1 MLYLRTL
8 LHRIAQPCKTLDMAS
23 IKLILRNDKVG
34 KDGEAPLYLRL
45 IKDRKTKFISLGV
58 RLVPNE
64 WDEDKQR
71 VKKNH
76 SNSAR
81 INALLAQKVAEA
93 EGQVA
98 DLERKKSQPSAKKLK
113 EAIKGKDATN
123 FFEYSYARCEKQ
135 KTTLSPATYR
145 NYTKYINKF
154 EKFMGTS
161 EVYFEDI
168 NVTTLKDFANHCSK
182 TLKNNNTT
190 IHYSLTILS
199 IMFKDA
205 QREDIIPTSLY
216 PFDKFRVKKE
226 KGKRNYLNKEQ
237 LDALVA
243 LEVSQLGKAQI
254 CKDMF
259 LFAVYAG
266 GLRFGDVV
274 ELQWKH
280 FLAADNRISKVI
292 RKTGRQHSFKMGS
305 VAIEILDKYKTKD
318 SQPEDFVFPLMEYSD
333 LYFKDNF
340 FRSKETERHN
350 ALTNFHLNNFGKTLK
365 LSFSLS
371 FHLSRHTF
379 ATRALNNGMRI
390 EHVSKLMDH
399 SGIGITQVYA
409 KIINE
414 ELDKAVDQYLG

>member
-1 MLYLRTL
+1 
-8 LHRIAQPCKTLDMAS
+8 
-23 IKLILRNDKVG
+23 
-34 KDGEAPLYLRL
+34 
-45 IKDRKTKFISLGV
+45 
-58 RLVPNE
+58 
-64 WDEDKQR
+64 
-71 VKKNH
+71 
-76 SNSAR
+76 
-81 INALLAQKVAEA
+81 
-93 EGQVA
+93 
-98 DLERKKSQPSAKKLK
+98 
-113 EAIKGKDATN
+113 
-123 FFEYSYARCEKQ
+123 
-135 KTTLSPATYR
+135 
-145 NYTKYINKF
+145 
-154 EKFMGTS
+154 
-161 EVYFEDI
+161 
-168 NVTTLKDFANHCSK
+168 
-182 TLKNNNTT
+182 
-190 IHYSLTILS
+190 
-199 IMFKDA
+199 MFKDA

-226 KGKRNYLNKEQ
+226 KSSRNYLNKEQ
-237 LDALVA
+237 LAALEA

-266 GLRFGDVV
+266 GLRFGDVI

-305 VAIEILDKYKTKD
+305 VAIEILDKYKTKN
-318 SQPEDFVFPLMEYSD
+318 SQPEDFIFPIMEQSD

-365 LSFSLS
+365 LPFSLS

>member
-1 MLYLRTL
+1 
-8 LHRIAQPCKTLDMAS
+8 MAS

-58 RLVPNE
+58 RLQPNE

-98 DLERKKSQPSAKKLK
+98 VLERKKSPPSAKKLK
-113 EAIKGKDATN
+113 EAIKGKDASN

-145 NYTKYINKF
+145 NYTKYLKKF
-154 EKFMGTS
+154 ETFMGTT

-168 NVTTLKDFANHCSK
+168 NVTTLKDYANHCSK
-182 TLKNNNTT
+182 NLSNNNTT

-205 QREDIIPTSLY
+205 QREDIIPSTLY

-226 KGKRNYLNKEQ
+226 KSKRNYLSKEQ
-237 LDALVA
+237 LDALVS
-243 LEVSQLGKAQI
+243 LEVPQSGKAQV

-259 LFAVYAG
+259 MFSVYGG
-266 GLRFGDVV
+266 GLRFGDVI
-274 ELQWKH
+274 ELQWKY
-280 FLAADNRISKVI
+280 FRNEDKRITKVI
-292 RKTGRQHSFKMGS
+292 RKTGRQHSFKLGS
-305 VAIEILDKYKTKD
+305 VAIEILDKYKTD
-318 SQPEDFVFPLMEYSD
+318 SSNPEDFIFPLLEYSD
-333 LYFKDNF
+333 QYFKDNF
-340 FRSKETERHN
+340 FRSRETERHN
-350 ALTNFHLNNFGKTLK
+350 ALCNFHLNNFGKTLEFP
-365 LSFSLS
+365 FSLS

-414 ELDKAVDQYLG
+414 ELDKAVDEYIG